1 MKKIVICGGHLTPTL
16 ALIDELISKKDLK
29 IIFFGRK
36 YATEGSKNLSAEYQ
50 VVSKLNIK
58 FYSII
63 AGRLQRKFTK
73 FTIPALFKIPIGFGQ
88 SLLFLLLTR
97 PHIIVSFGGYLS
109 LPVVF
114 AGWLLGIKSITHE
127 QSITL
132 GLANK
137 MNSLF
142 VEKIYLS
149 WPQTIKF
156 LNSQNHQV
164 IGNLTRKAIFKKE
177 TSTSKIQ
184 KFFIESTEKLILV
197 MGGNQG
203 SHYINNLIF
212 DLLPKLYGYR
222 LIHQVGTANYKGDLD
237 KAKAINKKNYLPLE
251 YIDQENIGAIFS
263 RADLIISRSGANT
276 VWDLAIC
283 AKAAILIPLPIAA
296 SGEQEK
302 NAQILEKAGSG
313 IVVNQKD
320 LNANKLKARIDYL
333 FKNLAKF
340 QKNAQNFSQTLPK
353 DATTILE
360 SEIQNL
366 I

>member
-1 MKKIVICGGHLTPTL
+1 MKKIVICGGHLTPAL
-16 ALIDELISKKDLK
+16 ALIDELKSKKDLK

-50 VVSKLNIK
+50 VISKLNLK
-58 FYSII
+58 FYSIT

-73 FTIPALFKIPIGFGQ
+73 FTIPALFKVPIGFGQ

-97 PHIIVSFGGYLS
+97 PNLIVSFGGYLS

-127 QSITL
+127 QSIIL

-137 MNSLF
+137 INSLF
-142 VEKIYLS
+142 VEKMYLS
-149 WPQTIKF
+149 WPETVKF
-156 LNSQNHQV
+156 LNTESYQV
-164 IGNLTRKAIFKKE
+164 IGNLTRRAVFKNE
-177 TSTSKIQ
+177 SGTLKIQ
-184 KFFIESTEKLILV
+184 KFLRSTKKLILV
-197 MGGNQG
+197 IGGNQG
-203 SHYINNLIF
+203 SHYINGLIF
-212 DLLPKLYGYR
+212 DLLPKLNNYQ

-237 KAKAINKKNYLPLE
+237 KAKATSKKNYLSLE
-251 YIDQENIGAIFS
+251 YIDQENIGTIFS
-263 RADLIISRSGANT
+263 RADVVISRSGANT
-276 VWDLAIC
+276 IWDLAIC
-283 AKAAILIPLPIAA
+283 AKPAILIPLPIAA

-302 NAQILEKAGSG
+302 NAQILQKSGSG

-320 LNANKLKARIDYL
+320 LNANKLNEKIDYL
-333 FKNLAKF
+333 FKNLAKY

-353 DATTILE
+353 DAATILK